1 MLEQLHQAHMGIE
14 KTKWRARAAI
24 LWPQIN
30 QKIKN
35 MVKRCSNCQ
44 QNERKQQHEPM
55 KASNVPQ
62 CTISDGWIR
71 LTWLEWSRFCVSG
84 WLPQQILGHWEA
96 LQKGFWNSYEEVK
109 THFSRMGIPEVMR
122 SANGPQ
128 YSIHH
133 QVLRSLQ
140 RTRDFNT

>member
-1 MLEQLHQAHMGIE
+1 MESKSSNSLATNQSENQKHGKEVQQLS
-14 KTKWRARAAI
+14 TKWEETAI
-24 LWPQIN
+24 WT
-30 QKIKN
+30 
-35 MVKRCSNCQ
+35 
-44 QNERKQQHEPM
+44 NESK
-55 KASNVPQ
+55 Q
-62 CTISDGWIR
+62 CTSVSISDGWIR

-84 WLPQQILGHWEA
+84 WLLQQILGHWEA